1 MLMSLYAYLAN
12 VRRKL
17 TQYFSIRREKQP
29 IRVEKLV
36 FCDEIIRTNIEA
48 GSPLHFLD
56 SFPNGPDLEKLFQQ

>member
-36 FCDEIIRTNIEA
+36 FRDEIIRTNIEA
-48 GSPLHFLD
+48 GSPFILL
-56 SFPNGPDLEKLFQQ
+56 NYTIMCYILNL